1 MVQEQKNFLFIP
13 ESLLFL
19 HRAADSMETKHLW
32 SRYRPEVPESIQGDV
47 LQGMR
52 GWMKDPQCAW
62 DKRMGLP
69 GGLEGVQAP
78 VHGRD
83 CSDSLHGACGW
94 AVLPSCMPASRGHK
108 LQQKI
113 WAWSLSPPDHFFHF
127 NRWAS
132 RGHSCH
138 LFTSG
143 QSLFSLMYHLSC

>member
-1 MVQEQKNFLFIP
+1 
-13 ESLLFL
+13 
-19 HRAADSMETKHLW
+19 
-32 SRYRPEVPESIQGDV
+32 
-47 LQGMR
+47 
-52 GWMKDPQCAW
+52 MKDPQCAW

-113 WAWSLSPPDHFFHF
+113 RAWSLSPPDHFFHF

-143 QSLFSLMYHLSC
+143 QSGTQHSTGYLFSLMHHSVARTVHWKGETEVLCRPARRLYYFLLL

>member
-1 MVQEQKNFLFIP
+1 MELLLNGNQA
-13 ESLLFL
+13 SLN
-19 HRAADSMETKHLW
+19 K
-32 SRYRPEVPESIQGDV
+32 YRPEVPESIRF

-52 GWMKDPQCAW
+52 GWMKNPQCAW

-69 GGLEGVQAP
+69 VGLEGVQAP

-113 WAWSLSPPDHFFHF
+113 QAWSLSPPDHLFHF

-132 RGHSCH
+132 RGHRCH

-143 QSLFSLMYHLSC
+143 QSGTQQSTGYLFSLMYRLSC